1 MKVLNININNFGG
14 SEKQLMAYKKI
25 NNKGIEVIDWKRW
38 AEIDKT
44 SQVDNFCS
52 YIDEQ
57 KPDIV
62 VLQEFELNNSVE
74 SYNFI
79 DWMKEKGYEFICES
93 YKFKLSMTVMFVLKK
108 EFFSYKFIESPHD
121 RSARSC
127 AIKAGSYII
136 YGTHVPSKYDE
147 NYWTELISFYNK
159 FKKEKL
165 ILIGDFN
172 VYAEGTKSKA
182 KYNELINNGAIDL
195 WLKQGNPNSTPTE
208 KKYKGRLD
216 YVFTSPEAYNDVLSM
231 DIHQKTMCKNIS
243 DHAALILEIE

>member
-1 MKVLNININNFGG
+1 MKVLNININDFGG
-14 SEKQLMAYKKI
+14 SEKQLMACKKI
-25 NNKGIEVIDWKRW
+25 NYKGTEVIDWKTW

-44 SQVDNFCS
+44 SQVDRFCS
-52 YIDEQ
+52 YIDEEL
-57 KPDIV
+57 PDIV
-62 VLQEFELNNSVE
+62 VLQEFELNNSIE

-79 DWMKEKGYEFICES
+79 DWMKEKGYKFIYEA
-93 YKFKLSMTVMFVLKK
+93 YKYKLSMTVMFVLKK
-108 EFFSYKFIESPHD
+108 ESFSYEFIKSPHD

-127 AIKAGSYII
+127 AIKTGSYII
-136 YGTHVPSKYDE
+136 YGTHVPPEYDE

-172 VYAEGTKSKA
+172 VYVEDTKSKA
-182 KYNELINNGAIDL
+182 KYNELINNGAIDV

-208 KKYKGRLD
+208 KKYGGRLD
-216 YVFTSPEAYNDVLSM
+216 YAFTSPEAYKNILSM
-231 DIHQKTMCKNIS
+231 VIDPKTMYENIS